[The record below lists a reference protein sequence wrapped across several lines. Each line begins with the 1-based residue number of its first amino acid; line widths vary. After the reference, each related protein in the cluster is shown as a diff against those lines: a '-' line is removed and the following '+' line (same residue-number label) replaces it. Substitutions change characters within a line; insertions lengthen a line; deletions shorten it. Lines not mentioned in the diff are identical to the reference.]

1 MYVGIM
7 RLEIRLHGAGS
18 LKEKRSVVRSLL
30 GRLRNR
36 FSVSAAEV
44 DCQDIW
50 QRAAIGVTMV
60 AADRNQIETEF
71 RRIEE
76 FIEMN
81 GLAELGERQTDI
93 FVFA

>member
-1 MYVGIM
+1 MGIM